1 MILLKNKLENSNQIS
16 NFLQNFYPKK
26 FYVKSNQPFEKI
38 PEWKVVEIQGEL
50 NLRED
55 KISEKEDESKPN
67 VKFQKRLDSDCIQE
81 GFGGKKFGDIHF
93 DESGTPILVLG
104 HHTMTGKITKVSP
117 PFGVLAAER
126 NEKGEY
132 SVEAIIREKIIFKTR
147 PKPIITFVPSRK

>member
-1 MILLKNKLENSNQIS
+1 MVQ
-16 NFLQNFYPKK
+16 

-67 VKFQKRLDSDCIQE
+67 E

-117 PFGVLAAER
+117 PFGVLASER

-132 SVEAIIREKIIFKTR
+132 SVEAIIREKVIFKTR
-147 PKPIITFVPSRK
+147 PKPIITYVPT